1 MQSSS
6 PYTATAIPGKR
17 KWVAGAATLG
27 LLSIGGGFVINGILN
42 QEVNNSGS
50 AAAVVQTKTV
60 QSDAVQY
67 RFGVVQLEVTATNGK
82 IDSINELQATAS
94 PGYEQAFSY
103 LHEYALQAQS
113 ANFDNLS
120 GATFSTDAYKQA
132 LANALSKLN
141 T

>member
-1 MQSSS
+1 MQSSN
-6 PYTATAIPGKR
+6 PYTATAVPGKR

-27 LLSIGGGFVINGILN
+27 LLSIGGGFVINGLLN
-42 QEVNNSGS
+42 QTADTSGS

-67 RFGVVQLEVTATNGK
+67 RYGVVQLEVTATNGK
-82 IDSINELQATAS
+82 IDSITEMQATAS
-94 PGYEQAFSY
+94 PGYDQAFSY
-103 LHEYALQAQS
+103 LHEYAMQAQS
-113 ANFDNLS
+113 ANFNNLS